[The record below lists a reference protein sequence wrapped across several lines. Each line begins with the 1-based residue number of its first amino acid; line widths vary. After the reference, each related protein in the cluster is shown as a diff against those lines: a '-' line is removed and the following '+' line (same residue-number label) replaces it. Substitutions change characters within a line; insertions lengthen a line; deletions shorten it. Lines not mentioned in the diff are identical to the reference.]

1 MGSSSYNNYYHEID
15 SSFDSSNN
23 RLFRFL
29 WSGYYVRIHCL
40 VLELKILLYKSLEMT
55 FSSVVRDI
63 SRQKG
68 SCYEE
73 KSFLFWV
80 FLYKR
85 VVNTKDLQWGKRIL
99 RNKKAAFLYGETV
112 PQTAER
118 HFESFRLS
126 IIPPNV
132 RTNIGYQK
140 IQDQILKVFNKWF
153 PWIGVQSNH
162 FDLKNNLVL
171 KKDIQRL

>member
-23 RLFRFL
+23 RLFCVL

-55 FSSVVRDI
+55 FSNVAKGINQSIFLELQWKVIFILSV
-63 SRQKG
+63 
-68 SCYEE
+68 
-73 KSFLFWV
+73 F
-80 FLYKR
+80 YKR

-99 RNKKAAFLYGETV
+99 RNKKAALLYGETV

-118 HFESFRLS
+118 HFESFGCQSYHRMLELILDTEKYKTKFSKYS
-126 IIPPNV
+126 IS
-132 RTNIGYQK
+132 
-140 IQDQILKVFNKWF
+140 DSLE
-153 PWIGVQSNH
+153 
-162 FDLKNNLVL
+162 
-171 KKDIQRL
+171 

>member
-1 MGSSSYNNYYHEID
+1 MGSSSYNNDHHEID

-73 KSFLFWV
+73 KSFLFWG

-99 RNKKAAFLYGETV
+99 RNKKAALLYGETV
-112 PQTAER
+112 P
-118 HFESFRLS
+118 
-126 IIPPNV
+126 
-132 RTNIGYQK
+132 
-140 IQDQILKVFNKWF
+140 
-153 PWIGVQSNH
+153 
-162 FDLKNNLVL
+162 
-171 KKDIQRL
+171 